1 MPWVYAIVGLV
12 IGVIS
17 GVILCRF
24 TTPQYKNQKNVQKD
38 LETAKFAL
46 EQQRQELSDHFAQ
59 TAEMLDTL
67 GKDYTKLY
75 QHMSTTASELLPN
88 LPEQDNPFI
97 KKVAQHN
104 ADTPSVDTDLKTDN
118 GKNKEASIDNPPKDY
133 VNGATGL
140 FTDKKPEIIKEPELV
155 TAKAS

>member
-1 MPWVYAIVGLV
+1 MPWIYAIVGLLV
-12 IGVIS
+12 GAILGIVIS
-17 GVILCRF
+17 RL
-24 TTPQYKNQKNVQKD
+24 TTPQYKKQKTLQKD
-38 LETAKFAL
+38 LESAKFAL

-75 QHMSTTASELLPN
+75 QHMAKTSTELMPN
-88 LPEQDNPFI
+88 LPEQDNPFV
-97 KKVAQHN
+97 KKIAEHN
-104 ADTPSVDTDLKTDN
+104 VEVIDANDSADQ
-118 GKNKEASIDNPPKDY
+118 PPKDY

-140 FTDKKPEIIKEPELV
+140 LREEKKEVVEAPSAIAQEPAT

>member
-1 MPWVYAIVGLV
+1 MPWIYAIVGLLV
-12 IGVIS
+12 GAILGIVIS
-17 GVILCRF
+17 RL
-24 TTPQYKNQKNVQKD
+24 TTPQYKKQKTLQKD
-38 LETAKFAL
+38 LESAKFAL

-75 QHMSTTASELLPN
+75 QHMAKTSTELMPN
-88 LPEQDNPFI
+88 LPEQDNPFV
-97 KKVAQHN
+97 KKIAEHN
-104 ADTPSVDTDLKTDN
+104 VET
-118 GKNKEASIDNPPKDY
+118 IDANAEVEHPPKDY

-140 FTDKKPEIIKEPELV
+140 LTEEKKEVVEAPEAVGQESVVQEPMT

>member
-1 MPWVYAIVGLV
+1 MPWIYAIVGLLV
-12 IGVIS
+12 GAILGIVIS
-17 GVILCRF
+17 RL
-24 TTPQYKNQKNVQKD
+24 TTPQYKKQKTIQKD
-38 LETAKFAL
+38 LESAKFAL

-75 QHMSTTASELLPN
+75 QHMAKTSSELLPN
-88 LPEQDNPFI
+88 LPEQDNPFV
-97 KKVAQHN
+97 KKIAEHN
-104 ADTPSVDTDLKTDN
+104 VETINDVNTT
-118 GKNKEASIDNPPKDY
+118 EEPPKDY

-140 FTDKKPEIIKEPELV
+140 LREEKKEVIEAPEAVSQEPV